1 MVRKLEDKKL
11 DLLINILKE
20 SADGS
25 KLKNSI
31 ERLETLVGN
40 KFVEILKKAGVI
52 PIDLFF
58 DLQNINSDLKEFAL
72 FPPIFDKTII
82 GIGGCFSSGKSA
94 FINSILEEK
103 LLPTNTVITTSF
115 PTYIMNGKTN
125 RNIVLNSFQG
135 RLQVVKDELKKLSHS
150 FYDEYGIHLSH
161 IVDRI
166 FIENNLF
173 RYKNLALLDTPGFS
187 ADGDGGEK
195 DREIA
200 YSQLRR
206 VEYVIWLSDIA
217 TGGLKEDE
225 IEFIKSLGENKKIF
239 FVINKADTNT
249 SPQERKEIYEHLKE
263 QIEDENFKSEGLC
276 LYSSQERKVY
286 AGDDINKF
294 LTRINESSN
303 FNFLENIAKVFKATI
318 NLIDSI
324 LIFNIETNKDNKN
337 SFIELDKLSR
347 RLKEILKE
355 EYKKEYDEGV
365 GGESIVEIEKTI
377 SILNSVQKEMNTF
390 ILDYA
395 DNLQEIFENI
405 EDEFSL
411 REGSLSRDKNITELK
426 NLRVKISKIDSS
438 SLVTSELM
446 GMTRSINKKVNFDIS
461 ISERK
466 EFKVESK
473 EEPKNYNRTT
483 KGIETNTVQ
492 TKKSVVRKNDDI
504 AKEKYFSELIK
515 IFKENIGG

>member
-20 SADGS
+20 SAGGS

-40 KFVEILKKAGVI
+40 KFVEILKKARVI
-52 PIDLFF
+52 PIDSFF
-58 DLQNINSDLKEFAL
+58 DFQNINSDLKEFAI

-115 PTYIMNGKTN
+115 PTYIMNGKIN

-173 RYKNLALLDTPGFS
+173 KYENLALLDTPGFS
-187 ADGDGGEK
+187 ADGEGGEK

-200 YSQLRR
+200 HTQLRR

-225 IEFIKSLGENKKIF
+225 IEFIRSLGENKRIF
-239 FVINKADTNT
+239 FVINKSDINT
-249 SPQERKEIYEHLKE
+249 SYEERKEIYEHIKE
-263 QIEDENFKSEGLC
+263 QIEDENFNSEGLC

-286 AGDDINKF
+286 SGDDINKF
-294 LTRINESSN
+294 LKKVDDSSN
-303 FNFLENIAKVFKATI
+303 FNFLENIAKVFKDTI
-318 NLIDSI
+318 NSIDSI
-324 LIFNIETNKDNKN
+324 LISNIETNKDNKN

-347 RLKEILKE
+347 KLKEMLKE
-355 EYKKEYDEGV
+355 EYDEGMS
-365 GGESIVEIEKTI
+365 ESVLEIDKTI
-377 SILNSVQKEMNTF
+377 SILNSVQKEMNIF
-390 ILDYA
+390 ILDYVE
-395 DNLQEIFENI
+395 NLQEIFENI

-411 REGSLSRDKNITELK
+411 RKGRFSRDKKLIELE

-446 GMTRSINKKVNFDIS
+446 GMTRSINKKVNYDIS

-483 KGIETNTVQ
+483 KGIETNVVQ
-492 TKKSVVRKNDDI
+492 TKKSVARKNDDI